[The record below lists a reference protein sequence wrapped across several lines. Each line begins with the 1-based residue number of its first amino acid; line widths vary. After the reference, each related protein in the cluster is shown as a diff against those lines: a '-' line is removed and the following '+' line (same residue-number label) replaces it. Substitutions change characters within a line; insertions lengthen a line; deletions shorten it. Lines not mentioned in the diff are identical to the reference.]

1 MFKRITF
8 PPETMSS
15 APLQRGDYA
24 PVKPGDLRSPCPA
37 INALANHGYIPRDGR
52 NVRASEILDGMN
64 QYGLGSFLGAVFTH
78 PIFLEQASKK
88 PKAKST
94 WWNTLVHPFATAFA
108 AFGMREPDQKDADGI
123 ACLNLDQLAL
133 HNVVEHDVSM
143 TRLDFAQGDN
153 NTPQPQL
160 IADLLA
166 SSSNGKTIT
175 IPDFVG
181 LRKQRYEK
189 QKATN
194 QTLEFKGMQVQ
205 IACTEIA
212 LILKVFGNGKEV
224 PVDYVKA
231 FFQEGRIPSNEGW
244 LKRRW
249 WTLGLIELNILASKI
264 KGILGPSEKGAI
276 PIVNVVH

>member
-1 MFKRITF
+1 M
-8 PPETMSS
+8 PSD
-15 APLQRGDYA
+15 PLQRGDYA

-52 NVRASEILDGMN
+52 NVRASEVLNGMN
-64 QYGLGSFLGAVFTH
+64 QYGLGSFLGSLFTH
-78 PIFLEQASKK
+78 PIFLERSSKTTKAQAS
-88 PKAKST
+88 

-108 AFGMREPDQKDADGI
+108 SMGMREPEQKDADGV

-133 HNVVEHDVSM
+133 HNVVEHDVSL

-153 NTPQPQL
+153 ITAQPQL

-175 IPDFVG
+175 IPDFIG
-181 LRKQRYEK
+181 LRKRRYEK
-189 QKATN
+189 QKEDN
-194 QTLEFKGMQVQ
+194 PELDFQGMQVQ

-212 LILKVFGNGKEV
+212 LILKVFGDGKEV

-231 FFQEGRIPSNEGW
+231 FFQDGRLPRKEGW
-244 LKRRW
+244 SRRRW
-249 WTLGLIELNILASKI
+249 WTLGLIELNMLAAKVQRILA
-264 KGILGPSEKGAI
+264 PSQKESN

>member
-1 MFKRITF
+1 M
-8 PPETMSS
+8 PS

-52 NVRASEILDGMN
+52 NVRANEILDGMN

-78 PIFLEQASKK
+78 PIFLEQSSKSTKK
-88 PKAKST
+88 PT

-108 AFGMREPDQKDADGI
+108 SFGMREPEQRDADGV

-153 NTPQPQL
+153 NTAQPQL

-181 LRKQRYEK
+181 LRKRRYEK
-189 QKATN
+189 QKEDN
-194 QTLEFKGMQVQ
+194 QKLEFQGMQVQ

-224 PVDYVKA
+224 PVDYVRA
-231 FFQEGRIPSNEGW
+231 FFQEGRLPRNEGW

-249 WTLGLIELNILASKI
+249 WTLGLIELNMLASKI
-264 KGILGPSEKGAI
+264 KGFLGPSEKGI

>member
-1 MFKRITF
+1 M
-8 PPETMSS
+8 PS
-15 APLQRGDYA
+15 ASLQRGDYA

-37 INALANHGYIPRDGR
+37 INALANHGYLPRDGR

-64 QYGLGSFLGAVFTH
+64 QYGLGSFLGALLTH
-78 PIFLEQASKK
+78 PIFLERSSKTTK
-88 PKAKST
+88 TKST

-108 AFGMREPDQKDADGI
+108 ALGMREPEQRDADGV

-133 HNVVEHDVSM
+133 HNVVEHDVSL

-153 NTPQPQL
+153 STPQPQL
-160 IADLLA
+160 IENLLA

-181 LRKQRYEK
+181 LRKRRYEK
-189 QKATN
+189 QKEDN
-194 QTLEFKGMQVQ
+194 QELDFQGMQVQ
-205 IACTEIA
+205 IACAEVA
-212 LILKVFGNGKEV
+212 MILKVFGNGKEV

-231 FFQEGRIPSNEGW
+231 FFQEGRLPRNEGW

-249 WTLGLIELNILASKI
+249 WTLGLIELNMLATKIHGILA
-264 KGILGPSEKGAI
+264 PSEKGSN
-276 PIVNVVH
+276 PILNVVH